1 MQNSNVQIHAHIYIN
16 VSISV
21 YINTHNIIFREG
33 KNMEKFKDEIDEAF
47 EEYVEFMYDS
57 ENICK
62 CENCPENI
70 GCDSWGGNLP
80 CGQQR
85 CWVTCHCES
94 LES

>member
-1 MQNSNVQIHAHIYIN
+1 
-16 VSISV
+16 
-21 YINTHNIIFREG
+21 
-33 KNMEKFKDEIDEAF
+33 MEKFEDAVNECYV
-47 EEYVEFMYDS
+47 EYVEFMYDS
-57 ENICK
+57 ENVHN

-70 GCDSWGGNLP
+70 ECDSWGGNLP